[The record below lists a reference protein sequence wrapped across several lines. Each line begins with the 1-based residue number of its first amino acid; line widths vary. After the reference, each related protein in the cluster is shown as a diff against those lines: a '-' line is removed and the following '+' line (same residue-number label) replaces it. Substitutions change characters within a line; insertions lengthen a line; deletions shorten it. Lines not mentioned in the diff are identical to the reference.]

1 MRNNTLP
8 CYRDITREI
17 YSGSDCSYVLEQLPV
32 KEFVSSTLFSP
43 AQVLLEHQL
52 RQKLLPH
59 KVRRQLNR
67 ISLLYQARSSI
78 ACSFEDNYVRE
89 QFPLMYNEF
98 CLFCFKLLLF
108 CFNLVLSFFLVCLFV
123 CSFVFFVSSVRLFFQ
138 QNKIHLFEFY
148 NSFLSLKVSC
158 SFLSLKVDS
167 QES

>member
-8 CYRDITREI
+8 CYLDITREI
-17 YSGSDCSYVLEQLPV
+17 YSGSDSSYVLEQLPV

-89 QFPLMYNEF
+89 QFPLMYNEA
-98 CLFCFKLLLF
+98 CLFCFKLFLF
-108 CFNLVLSFFLVCLFV
+108 CFDLVCLFFWYVCLFV
-123 CSFVFFVSSVRLFFQ
+123 CFRFVCSSVFLAK
-138 QNKIHLFEFY
+138 QNT
-148 NSFLSLKVSC
+148 FL
-158 SFLSLKVDS
+158 
-167 QES
+167 